1 MKGVFM
7 SKKSCRIAVEL
18 VIGACL
24 IVAAYIWTAG
34 RNDSIWPADR
44 AVAKGPYRQVM
55 GTFARVVAVGMDSEM
70 TKACIETAFEKL
82 QRVDNLMS
90 DYKPDSQI
98 SKVNRDAF
106 RQPVPVSEPVFEVL
120 RRSVEFSKKSAGA
133 FDVTVGPLVD
143 LWRLAGER
151 EAEPSEKELAEARAK
166 VGYEKLILNDEAK
179 TVCFKVD
186 GMRLDLGGIAKGYA
200 IDMAIE
206 AMQHKGAIGGM
217 VDIGGDIRCFGAPPE
232 EKEKWAIGL
241 QDPAGQEESVVGGP
255 LVLVLELINEAV
267 ATSGGYRRFVLIGET
282 AYSHIVDPGTSSS
295 AVGLSSVTIIARSAM
310 DADALATAVTVMGP
324 EKGLALIE
332 QMPDTEAIV
341 ITTAPEFKRIQSSR
355 AVQYIRQ

>member
-1 MKGVFM
+1 M
-7 SKKSCRIAVEL
+7 SKKFFRIAVEL
-18 VIGACL
+18 VISICL
-24 IVAAYIWTAG
+24 IVAVYIWTSG
-34 RNDSIWPADR
+34 KDESVWPDDR
-44 AVAKGPYRQVM
+44 VAAKSPYRQVM
-55 GTFARVVAVGMDSEM
+55 GTFARVVAVGMDSRM
-70 TKACIETAFEKL
+70 TKACIEMAFEEL

-106 RQPVPVSEPVFEVL
+106 RQPVLVSEPVFEVL
-120 RRSVEFSKKSAGA
+120 RRSVEFSKKTAGA

-151 EAEPSEKELAEARAK
+151 EAVPSEKELAEARAK
-166 VGYEKLILNDEAK
+166 VGYEKLILNEEAK
-179 TVCFKVD
+179 MVSFAVE

-206 AMQHKGAIGGM
+206 AMQRGGAIGGM
-217 VDIGGDIRCFGAPPE
+217 VDVGGDIRCFGAPPE

-241 QDPAGQEESVVGGP
+241 QDPGTQEEDFAGGP
-255 LVLVLELINEAV
+255 LVLVLKLIDEAV

-282 AYSHIVDPGTSSS
+282 AYSHIVDPGTSY
-295 AVGLSSVTIIARSAM
+295 AAEGLSSVTVIAKSAM
-310 DADALATAVTVMGP
+310 DADALATAVSVMGP

-332 QMPDTEAIV
+332 QIPDAEAIL
-341 ITTAPEFKRIQSSR
+341 ITPGPEFEQLYTAGAEKYVR
-355 AVQYIRQ
+355 